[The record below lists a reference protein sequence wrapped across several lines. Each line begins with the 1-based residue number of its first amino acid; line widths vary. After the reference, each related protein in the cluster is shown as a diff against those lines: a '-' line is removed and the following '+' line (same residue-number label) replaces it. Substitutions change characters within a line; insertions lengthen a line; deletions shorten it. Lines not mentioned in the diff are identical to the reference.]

1 MAMWA
6 NVLATATWGWFI
18 VTGLVLATWDI
29 REHRLPNRIVASA
42 LLGAI
47 VGFVGVALLTN
58 VWDSLAR
65 AFMAALIAS
74 GVYFVIHLVG
84 GMGMGDVKYA
94 LVTGLYLGWVGW
106 QALWWG
112 TFMAFLLAAI
122 VVLARMPTKRKTQHV
137 PFGPFMAAG
146 VLIAAALGASQ

>member
-6 NVLATATWGWFI
+6 NVIAIATWIWFI
-18 VTGLVLATWDI
+18 LTGFVLSTWDI
-29 REHRLPNRIVASA
+29 REHRLPNHVVASA
-42 LLGAI
+42 LVGAVVGFGGVAALTGAWSQLARGLLASAI
-47 VGFVGVALLTN
+47 VSTGFL
-58 VWDSLAR
+58 
-65 AFMAALIAS
+65 
-74 GVYFVIHLVG
+74 VIHMVG

-122 VVLARMPTKRKTQHV
+122 VILARVPTKRKSQHV
-137 PFGPFMAAG
+137 PFGPFMAVG
-146 VLIAAALGASQ
+146 VLIAAAMGASQ